1 VQLCRALA
9 PGTKLIVTASPEKM
23 DRVKQLGVDLV
34 INYRETPDF
43 SEAVKNFTG
52 KRGVDVILDHIG
64 AKYLE
69 PNMNSL
75 AYAGRLVLIGV
86 TSGIKAEL
94 NLGLMMVKRQRIIG
108 SVLRSRPVSEKGGI
122 VAEFTRRALPK
133 FASSRR
139 CSRSRRCRR
148 RTG

>member
-1 VQLCRALA
+1 
-9 PGTKLIVTASPEKM
+9 M
-23 DRVKQLGVDLV
+23 DLV
-34 INYRETPDF
+34 INYKETPDF

-108 SVLRSRPVSEKGGI
+108 SVLRSRPVAEKGEI
-122 VAEFTRRALPK
+122 VAEFTRRALPSHREGISPRGGAGSPPDDGGGQALWENRA
-133 FASSRR
+133 ASGRII
-139 CSRSRRCRR
+139 
-148 RTG
+148 G